1 MVKQI
6 EGFELALGVDKEVQ
20 LQNEKLQQ
28 VKEGIVKARTRRLAE
43 AEAVNMGRFAIIGQ
57 LQTFTTYG
65 PGHYRIVDE
74 SGKTVCYA
82 LPADNATA
90 MDVGKLM
97 NHKVGLVGTIEP
109 HPETAGALV
118 RFTKVVEMD

>member
-6 EGFELALGVDKEVQ
+6 EGFELALGVAKEVE
-20 LQNEKLQQ
+20 LQNKQLQQ
-28 VKEGIVKARTRRLAE
+28 VKDGIVKARTRRLAE
-43 AEAVNMGRFAIIGQ
+43 AEAKSMGRFAIIGK
-57 LQTFTTYG
+57 LQPFTTYG

-82 LPADNATA
+82 LPADKAAA
-90 MDVGKLM
+90 MDVSKLV